1 MDAGPVHESPARG
14 IGRAA
19 SGEDRSLLNCPNP
32 GGSYPMAMMYAK
44 ADADRMAEEY
54 RTIAGKYEA
63 LIVAF
68 QGRAYRT
75 PRAEE
80 FALHGLGR
88 RLAVLKECI
97 EIVFGA
103 IPLELDGIPTA
114 GDRQLATIALQ
125 AFLINVFGCVD
136 NLARIWVEERDVR
149 LPNGKALPDGRIG
162 MGGRYNIVRESFS
175 SGFRAYLDS
184 RSDWLSEME
193 RFRHA
198 LAHRIPPYIPPYAVD
213 PKNQAAYAAFEPRI
227 TEAIRRHD
235 FEGVEKLETAQRSL
249 TFFRP
254 WLTHSFQ
261 EEAPMLVIHPQML
274 ADFNTVDE
282 MAHKMLAE
290 LNSLT

>member
-1 MDAGPVHESPARG
+1 
-14 IGRAA
+14 
-19 SGEDRSLLNCPNP
+19 
-32 GGSYPMAMMYAK
+32 MAVMYAK
-44 ADADRMAEEY
+44 ADADRMAEEH
-54 RTIAGKYEA
+54 RTIAGKYET
-63 LIVAF
+63 LIVAL

-97 EIVFGA
+97 EVVFAA
-103 IPLELDGIPTA
+103 IPLEQEGIPTDA
-114 GDRQLATIALQ
+114 DRQLATIALQ
-125 AFLINVFGCVD
+125 AFLINVFGCAD

-149 LPNGKALPDGRIG
+149 LPNGKTLPEGRIG
-162 MGGRYNIVRESFS
+162 MGGHYNIVRQSFS
-175 SGFRAYLDS
+175 SGFRTYLDS

-213 PKNQAAYAAFEPRI
+213 PRKQTAYATFGPQIAK
-227 TEAIRRHD
+227 AIARQDFAEVERLESARR
-235 FEGVEKLETAQRSL
+235 AL

-254 WLTHSFQ
+254 WLTHSFH
-261 EEAPMLVIHPQML
+261 EAAPMLVLHPQML

-282 MAHKMLAE
+282 MARKMLDE
-290 LNSLT
+290 LGP